1 MSASYPQVIL
11 SSKPPKANAYYDV
24 QVDMIRLI
32 LLLALLAAFPPL
44 ATDMYLPAIPYLTE
58 LWHLPLSVVNLT
70 LVLFFVTYCVF
81 LLIYGPLSDRFGRR
95 PPLLAGIGVYIAA
108 SFLCAMAE
116 SVTMLIAARILQAA
130 GAAAASSISLAI
142 AKDRL
147 PARKRQ
153 VVLGYIAVI
162 MALAP
167 MISPMIGSLIM
178 TRLTWPWIFRVQGLM
193 GLVSFVGVLAMKES
207 HTERIAS
214 PFSAILVPYGRVLT
228 NRRFLGVVACTSMIG
243 LPHFAFIAGSSS
255 IYIQD
260 FHLSENA
267 FALYFGSN
275 ALCLMAGSMLC
286 ARFGNRIGAVRMM
299 TLGYLGMILGGI
311 AMAAGLIQGPLG
323 LAVPMGF
330 ISFTGGLSRPPSNN
344 MALEQVPRDAG
355 TASSTMVC
363 SYFIL
368 GALSMAAVSLEWP
381 DKVRYLSILSMVSG
395 VLALSLW
402 IPVKRKLHGAPS
414 MDDEKH
420 P

>member
-1 MSASYPQVIL
+1 
-11 SSKPPKANAYYDV
+11 
-24 QVDMIRLI
+24 MIRLI
-32 LLLALLAAFPPL
+32 LLLALLASFPPL

-95 PPLLAGIGVYIAA
+95 PPLLAGIVIYIGA
-108 SFLCAMAE
+108 SFLCAMAN
-116 SVTMLIAARILQAA
+116 SVEMLIAARILQAA
-130 GAAAASSISLAI
+130 GAAAASSICLAI

-147 PARKRQ
+147 PAKQRQ

-178 TRLTWPWIFRVQGLM
+178 TRFTWHWIFRVQGLM
-193 GLVSFVGVLAMKES
+193 GLVSLIGVIAMKES
-207 HTERIAS
+207 HTQRTIA
-214 PFSAILVPYGRVLT
+214 PFSEILKPYGRVLT
-228 NRRFLGVVACTSMIG
+228 NRRFLGVVSCTSMIG

-260 FHLSENA
+260 FHLSENS
-267 FALYFGSN
+267 FALYFASN

-286 ARFGNRIGAVRMM
+286 ARLGHRIGTIRMM
-299 TLGYLGMILGGI
+299 TIGYLGMILGG
-311 AMAAGLIQGPLG
+311 MVMFSGLIKGPLG
-323 LAVPMGF
+323 LALPMGF

-344 MALEQVPRDAG
+344 MALEQVPQDAG
-355 TASSTMVC
+355 TASSVMVC
-363 SYFIL
+363 CYFIL

-381 DKVRYLSILSMVSG
+381 DKVNYLSILAMISG
-395 VLALSLW
+395 ALALGLW
-402 IPVKRKLHGAPS
+402 TPIKGKLRV
-414 MDDEKH
+414 
-420 P
+420 